1 MASGD
6 HEQTTT
12 DDAAHR
18 PSRPS
23 ARSAEPLESAGRRRR
38 LLWAWL
44 LVLIWAGVIWT
55 LGGDGF
61 SFTETT
67 RTFSPWFEW
76 LFGELDSA
84 TKWRMM
90 GALRKSAH
98 FVEYGI
104 LAVLTFR
111 AALLS
116 APRTQLLTATF
127 VTLFLVATLATADEA
142 RQAFLVTRTGSP
154 VDILIDVTGGL
165 IAVAGLIAIRRR
177 MRPGERPQ
185 PA

>member
-6 HEQTTT
+6 HDQTTT
-12 DDAAHR
+12 DEAAH
-18 PSRPS
+18 PASRRA
-23 ARSAEPLESAGRRRR
+23 ARSSESPASPGRRRR
-38 LLWAWL
+38 LFWAWMM
-44 LVLIWAGVIWT
+44 VLFWAGVIWM
-55 LGGDGF
+55 LGGDDF
-61 SFTETT
+61 SFAETT

-84 TKWRMM
+84 TKWRLMI
-90 GALRKSAH
+90 ALRKSAH

-104 LAVLTFR
+104 LALLTFR

-165 IAVAGLIAIRRR
+165 IAIAGLITIRRR
-177 MRPGERPQ
+177 MRPSEGPQ